1 MHYLLPL
8 QIYLSGSR
16 TENWFIGEHKCY
28 NTREGLYTNSVRCET
43 VDMND
48 MAKIAGSLEVVQAIF
63 KIATRLQQCY
73 LTDEEIA
80 LYKAVAI
87 MQRGEITNIMK
98 FNAVAIRVNKSDRKI

>member
-1 MHYLLPL
+1 M
-8 QIYLSGSR
+8 
-16 TENWFIGEHKCY
+16 
-28 NTREGLYTNSVRCET
+28 RCET

-98 FNAVAIRVNKSDRKI
+98 FNVVAIRVNKSDRKI